1 MLWWPNTAKN
11 PTESCAKALAI
22 FATCSWP
29 SPCEQSELQCWG
41 RNRRLCRPA
50 QISAARALLVFQQTH
65 NTADPPVH
73 HHTTKGLSPP
83 YIHHATGTAA
93 YLTLLSVTM
102 QSAPVPILD
111 GERGTRHDR
120 TQDETQSNA
129 GRGTTERRT
138 AFAKKYRDWGR
149 RITFLFYN
157 QCYSIE
163 KHYLSTKKRYEHL
176 HYPEQY
182 SRSSSQSSSK
192 T

>member
-29 SPCEQSELQCWG
+29 SPCEQSELQCWR

-50 QISAARALLVFQQTH
+50 QISAAKALLVFQQTH
-65 NTADPPVH
+65 NTANPPVH
-73 HHTTKGLSPP
+73 HHTAKGPSPP

-120 TQDETQSNA
+120 TQGETQSNV
-129 GRGTTERRT
+129 GRDAIERRT
-138 AFAKKYRDWGR
+138 AFAIKDRDCGGEALKWGTKTGDGTR
-149 RITFLFYN
+149 NCR
-157 QCYSIE
+157 
-163 KHYLSTKKRYEHL
+163 LSNMQDRPSTRTEG
-176 HYPEQY
+176 Q
-182 SRSSSQSSSK
+182 
-192 T
+192 